1 MSESKNWMKKCQSI
15 AVENDYAISE
25 PDIEITDIV
34 PEPEQTTMA
43 VENKIGTVIDC
54 PRLNVRVK
62 PHTDAD
68 VVCIIE
74 RDSKVVID
82 EENSTKNFY
91 KICTEVGVEGY
102 CMKRFIN
109 ILT

>member
-1 MSESKNWMKKCQSI
+1 MSKYKNYMNNQQI
-15 AVENDYAISE
+15 TVDENAYVIPEAENADITHELEVSE
-25 PDIEITDIV
+25 PMVGIV
-34 PEPEQTTMA
+34 
-43 VENKIGTVIDC
+43 VDC

-62 PHTDAD
+62 PHADAD

-74 RDSKVVID
+74 RDSKVMID

-91 KICTEVGVEGY
+91 KICTEVGIEGY

-109 ILT
+109 TSI